1 MKRHRCAIVIG
12 TRPEAIKM
20 APIVAALKADSLI
33 EPVVVVTG
41 QHDELMAPVLRFF
54 ELEADFKLNV
64 LVPGQSLAL
73 LNSRLLSMLDGVVR
87 DKQIDSVMVQ
97 GDTTSAMAGATVGF
111 YHRLPVFHVEAGL
124 RTNDI
129 YAPFP
134 EEFNRRVIDQVA
146 TLKFPPTEIALQ
158 NLEKDGLQAN
168 SIVVGNSVIDALL
181 LGLRLI
187 DERGQER
194 YNAWMNGIGFQAGR
208 RRILVTTH
216 RRENIGEPLLN
227 ICRALRT
234 LSDRYPDLEIALP
247 VHKNPA
253 FFSVIHEELGGRDRI
268 YLLDPLPYDE
278 LIWLMNQSDII
289 VTDSGGL
296 QEEAPA
302 LDKPVIVLRE
312 VTERPEGVDAG
323 CARLVGT
330 DFSKIVE
337 SVSMLL
343 NDSATYQSMAQCLN
357 PYGDGTTS
365 DQIIRHIHQYL
376 HRNRLGEGSYA
387 ST

>member
-253 FFSVIHEELGGRDRI
+253 FFSV
-268 YLLDPLPYDE
+268 
-278 LIWLMNQSDII
+278 
-289 VTDSGGL
+289 
-296 QEEAPA
+296 
-302 LDKPVIVLRE
+302 
-312 VTERPEGVDAG
+312 
-323 CARLVGT
+323 
-330 DFSKIVE
+330 
-337 SVSMLL
+337 
-343 NDSATYQSMAQCLN
+343 
-357 PYGDGTTS
+357 
-365 DQIIRHIHQYL
+365 
-376 HRNRLGEGSYA
+376 
-387 ST
+387 